1 MDVLKLE
8 ELLDLNANS
17 AHGSNANLCPKDSAI
32 APDDRRDKNRG
43 ENFLA
48 SNPCKNYVLYTCDSQ
63 PGFSKCENKL
73 PTLFLSTNV
82 YNVNIYRVH
91 DRGKF
96 HETKKA
102 VSIQFLQNNYLQF
115 TPVT

>member
-8 ELLDLNANS
+8 ELFDLNADS
-17 AHGSNANLCPKDSAI
+17 AHGSNENLCPKDSAI
-32 APDDRRDKNRG
+32 APDDRRDKNWR
-43 ENFLA
+43 ENSIAL
-48 SNPCKNYVLYTCDSQ
+48 NPCKNYMLYICDGQ

-91 DRGKF
+91 DRGKD
-96 HETKKA
+96 HETKKE